1 MAEVIEEGYTTSRIS
16 RSKIDKIEALKGAFA
31 VSIARQKKDPLY
43 DKMIRFKKAYKLT
56 KKQLMGKYAG
66 KAKLAAMNAAR
77 MAK

>member
-1 MAEVIEEGYTTSRIS
+1 
-16 RSKIDKIEALKGAFA
+16 
-31 VSIARQKKDPLY
+31 
-43 DKMIRFKKAYKLT
+43 MIRFKKAYKLT